1 MTVNWGSL
9 LTVVLASAGATVA
22 IVTLISLAVL
32 GWSARIAHP
41 LPAAAPAPHGLPSRR
56 AGTALAATTLVAAAA
71 IVLFG
76 LWEIVS

>member
-1 MTVNWGSL
+1 MTVNWGAL

-32 GWSARIAHP
+32 GWSARSVHP
-41 LPAAAPAPHGLPSRR
+41 APTAAPALHGLPSRR
-56 AGTALAATTLVAAAA
+56 AGTALAAATLVAAAA

-76 LWEIVS
+76 LWGVVS